1 MLNISSPSPLYE
13 EENSNANVDNSNKR
27 NISMIHSN
35 NPSSRPTLN
44 NVNSSGRLAS
54 VDENMLKFEYEFKI
68 LLIGSNSVGKTSIL
82 SRYIKNDFQ
91 ENYKC
96 TIKAEYC
103 VKIVNVN
110 NSRQAKLNIWD
121 TVGEE
126 KFRAIT
132 SQYYKDSNG
141 IFLVYD
147 ISSRESFEN
156 LDIWMEDIKNCA
168 PENCVI
174 ILVGNKSDLVNE
186 RVVSFKEG
194 KDKAEQYGILFNEVS
209 AKNGDNIL
217 LIFGNISEAVLEQF
231 EKSKTEI
238 SVDKKNSRFLDDYE
252 FTNKRE
258 KIRKKK
264 KKCC

>member
-1 MLNISSPSPLYE
+1 
-13 EENSNANVDNSNKR
+13 
-27 NISMIHSN
+27 
-35 NPSSRPTLN
+35 
-44 NVNSSGRLAS
+44 
-54 VDENMLKFEYEFKI
+54 
-68 LLIGSNSVGKTSIL
+68 
-82 SRYIKNDFQ
+82 
-91 ENYKC
+91 
-96 TIKAEYC
+96 
-103 VKIVNVN
+103 
-110 NSRQAKLNIWD
+110 
-121 TVGEE
+121 
-126 KFRAIT
+126 
-132 SQYYKDSNG
+132 
-141 IFLVYD
+141 
-147 ISSRESFEN
+147 
-156 LDIWMEDIKNCA
+156 MEDIKNCA
-168 PENCVI
+168 PENCVV

-194 KDKAEQYGILFNEVS
+194 KDKAEQYGILFYEVS

>member
-1 MLNISSPSPLYE
+1 MSKTITYKGQSTKLQMWDTAGQEKYKGLIPSY
-13 EENSNANVDNSNKR
+13 VR
-27 NISMIHSN
+27 
-35 NPSSRPTLN
+35 
-44 NVNSSGRLAS
+44 NSS
-54 VDENMLKFEYEFKI
+54 
-68 LLIGSNSVGKTSIL
+68 
-82 SRYIKNDFQ
+82 
-91 ENYKC
+91 
-96 TIKAEYC
+96 
-103 VKIVNVN
+103 IVF
-110 NSRQAKLNIWD
+110 I
-121 TVGEE
+121 
-126 KFRAIT
+126 
-132 SQYYKDSNG
+132 
-141 IFLVYD
+141 VYD

-156 LDIWMEDIKNCA
+156 VDIWMEDIKNCA

-238 SVDKKNSRFLDDYE
+238 NVDKKNSRFLDDYE

-264 KKCC
+264 NYIKKRKIY